1 MFSVPDT
8 IRKKTLRTPPLC
20 PFSFLFTFSPD
31 NPFEMN
37 PALRALKNT
46 IRKDI
51 RQKLAALTP
60 DEIKRQSAVVTE
72 KLLDMPVFKT
82 SQNISVYISMHG
94 EVCTQEII
102 KTLLDQKKNCYVPRC
117 KGLIM
122 DMVKIES
129 WDDYLSLP
137 KNSWNIPEP
146 TQDYPRENA
155 LETLHGLDLIV
166 MPGLAF
172 DRTGTRL
179 GHGRGYYDTYLIK
192 ANEYNKSVGRPP
204 VATVALSLTE
214 QMVDTPLP
222 RCETDINPEQILHP

>member
-1 MFSVPDT
+1 
-8 IRKKTLRTPPLC
+8 
-20 PFSFLFTFSPD
+20 
-31 NPFEMN
+31 MN